1 MEWRYGT
8 RGEITRI
15 SGKKWGGLTLSSDNT
30 IGGMGENMTSLGHD
44 KSDIRLMWTP
54 GYMLVLLIEVENK
67 AEEAGLVGR
76 YGVKGRSNG
85 EKLSLH
91 LYLSDLRY
99 SGTSGRSCSGM
110 NI

>member
-30 IGGMGENMTSLGHD
+30 IDGMGENMTSLGHD
-44 KSDIRLMWTP
+44 KSDICLMWTP

-67 AEEAGLVGR
+67 AEEAGLVGIPSS
-76 YGVKGRSNG
+76 KGRGNG

-91 LYLSDLRY
+91 LYLSDLRC